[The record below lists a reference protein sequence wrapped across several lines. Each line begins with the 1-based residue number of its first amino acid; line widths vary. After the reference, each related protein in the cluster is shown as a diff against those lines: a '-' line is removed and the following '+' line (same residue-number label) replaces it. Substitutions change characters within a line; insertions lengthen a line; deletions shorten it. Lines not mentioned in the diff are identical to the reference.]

1 MTTPINF
8 GRFAGM
14 AGAVALLALGITAEA
29 HHSFQATFRS
39 DAKITVEGVV
49 TDFRFKNPHIL
60 IYLDVTNDDGSVTK
74 WMSEGAAATNMRRRG
89 WARDSVKPGDRVRI
103 SGDSTHD
110 GSPMVSIEGVEVL
123 DPDTGAVLASL
134 TNERPRGYDRSSVA
148 RIPLL
153 RADGRPN
160 LTGTWPNN
168 PPDYR
173 GPPRPPPI
181 PFNDAGLAMQAT
193 FDVTHDGQVFCDPPG
208 LVRQIAM
215 TPHPFRITQYDDR
228 IVIDYEEY
236 GGHREIYFGDSLPP
250 PGVKTHLGDSVARY
264 EGDALIIETV
274 NLLSNLGSVQ
284 GHRFSDQ
291 ATVVETYRRVDD
303 LENGSAL
310 QLDVVVTDPVYLAE
324 PLLWPK
330 TKVYAAS
337 HEMIGQDCQQPLRV
351 REVVHPAMSFFL
363 TSTGPGDGANLG
375 GPEGADS
382 HCAAL
387 AANVGQG
394 DKNWR
399 AYLTT
404 TGGNAVDARDRI
416 GAGPWYNAKGE
427 LIARD
432 VDQLH
437 SDASN
442 LTRTSILDEQA
453 QLVNARGDTPNKHDI
468 LTGSLM
474 NGRASTGDGDTTCSD
489 WTANGEGSALVG
501 HFDRVGGGQNPTSW
515 NSAHGS
521 RGCSQENLQGTGG
534 DGLFY
539 CFVAQ

>member
-1 MTTPINF
+1 MTTLKKAVRSI
-8 GRFAGM
+8 GLAG
-14 AGAVALLALGITAEA
+14 VLTLLILGITAEA

-110 GSPMVSIEGVEVL
+110 GSPMVSIEAVDVL
-123 DPDTGAVLASL
+123 DPDTGAVVASL

-148 RIPLL
+148 TLPLRL
-153 RADGRPN
+153 ADGRPN

-168 PPDYR
+168 PPGYR

-215 TPHPFRITQYDDR
+215 TPHPFRITQHDDR

-236 GGHREIYFGDSLPP
+236 GGHREIYFGDTLPS

-291 ATVVETYRRVDD
+291 ATVVETYRRIDD

-310 QLDVVVTDPVYLAE
+310 QLDVVITDPVYLAE

-363 TSTGPGDGANLG
+363 TSTGSGDGANLG
-375 GPEGADS
+375 GLEGADS

-394 DKNWR
+394 GKNWR
-399 AYLTT
+399 AYLST
-404 TGGNAVDARDRI
+404 TGENAVDARDRI
-416 GAGPWYNAKGE
+416 GSGPWYNAKGE

-432 VDQLH
+432 VDELH

-442 LTRTSILDEQA
+442 LTRTSILDERA

-468 LTGSLM
+468 LTGSMM
-474 NGRASTGDGDTTCSD
+474 NGKASTGDGDTTCSD

>member
-1 MTTPINF
+1 MLRRLRPARWGGLAI
-8 GRFAGM
+8 
-14 AGAVALLALGITAEA
+14 LLVLSLVAEA

-89 WARDSVKPGDRVRI
+89 WARDSLNRGDRVSI
-103 SGDSTHD
+103 YGDSTHD
-110 GSPMVSIEGVEVL
+110 GSPMVSIESVEIL
-123 DPDTGAVLASL
+123 DPDSREVIASL
-134 TNERPRGYDRSSVA
+134 GNERPRGFDRSSVA
-148 RIPLL
+148 TLPKTL
-153 RADGRPN
+153 ADGRPN

-168 PPDYR
+168 PPGYR

-193 FDVTHDGQVFCDPPG
+193 FEVAHDGQVFCDPPG
-208 LVRQIAM
+208 LIRQVAM
-215 TPHPFRITQYDDR
+215 TPHPFKITQYEDR
-228 IVIDYEEY
+228 VVIDYEEY
-236 GGHREIYFGDSLPP
+236 GGRREVYFADGPP
-250 PGVKTHLGDSVARY
+250 PRGVKTHLGDSVARY
-264 EGDALIIETV
+264 DGDALVIESA
-274 NLLSNLGSVQ
+274 NLLSNLGSTG

-310 QLDVVVTDPVYLAE
+310 QLDVVITDPVYLTE

-351 REVVHPAMSFFL
+351 RERVHPAMSFFL
-363 TSTGPGDGANLG
+363 TSAGPGDGANLAG
-375 GPEGADS
+375 LEGADA

-387 AANVGQG
+387 ADRVGQG
-394 DKNWR
+394 DKGWR
-399 AYLTT
+399 AYLST
-404 TGGNAVDARDRI
+404 TGEGGVDARDRI
-416 GAGPWYNAKGE
+416 GSGPWYNAKGE
-427 LIARD
+427 LLARD
-432 VDQLH
+432 IADLH
-437 SDASN
+437 SDNSN
-442 LTRTSILDEQA
+442 LTRTSIIDERG

-474 NGRASTGDGDTTCSD
+474 DGAASSDDADTTCSN
-489 WTANGEGSALVG
+489 WTSNGEGSALVG
-501 HFDRVGGGQNPTSW
+501 HFDRTGGGENPTSW

-539 CFVAQ
+539 CFATQ